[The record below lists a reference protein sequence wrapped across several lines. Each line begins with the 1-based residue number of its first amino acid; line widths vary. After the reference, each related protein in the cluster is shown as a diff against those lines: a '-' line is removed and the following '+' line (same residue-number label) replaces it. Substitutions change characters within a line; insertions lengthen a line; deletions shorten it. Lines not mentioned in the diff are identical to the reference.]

1 MQNQTVLA
9 CCDKNILG
17 KNLKEG
23 KYDVTID
30 EDFYKGKETSEEEMK
45 KLLKEADSVNLFGE
59 KSIGIALKEGLIKDS
74 QVIKIKGVKHAIILR
89 L

>member
-1 MQNQTVLA
+1 MQNQKVLA
-9 CCDKNILG
+9 CCDENILG

-30 EDFYKGKETSEEEMK
+30 ADFYKGKKTSEKEMK
-45 KLLKEADSVNLFGE
+45 ELLKEADSVNLFGE
-59 KSIGIALKEGLIKDS
+59 KSVGVALKEGLIKDS
-74 QVIKIKGVKHAIILR
+74 QVIKIKGIKHAILLR